1 DHAAAHYDH
10 RPRFHCGDAG
20 SRSSGIDDRGR
31 WPSSQK
37 GGYRLVREFEIII
50 ENPTGLHARPAKT
63 FVNIAKQFSSTIAV
77 YHGERKANAKS
88 LISMLTLGAEQGAL
102 IRVSADGDDEDDA
115 LAALEAA
122 IRDGLGEEIAAAEP
136 QGAPAARE
144 TAPVAAAAASVAAPA
159 VPAVSPA
166 PAAGDG
172 IIKGIAAAPGIGIGP
187 IFQLRAQTLTADDSG
202 FAGVAA
208 ETERLERALAA
219 ARQEL
224 EQVAAQLAE
233 QAPEEAAIF

>member
-1 DHAAAHYDH
+1 
-10 RPRFHCGDAG
+10 
-20 SRSSGIDDRGR
+20 
-31 WPSSQK
+31 
-37 GGYRLVREFEIII
+37 
-50 ENPTGLHARPAKT
+50 
-63 FVNIAKQFSSTIAV
+63 
-77 YHGERKANAKS
+77 
-88 LISMLTLGAEQGAL
+88 MLTLGAEQGAL

-122 IRDGLGEEIAAAEP
+122 IRDGLGEEIAATEP
-136 QGAPAARE
+136 QGAPAAGE

-159 VPAVSPA
+159 APAVSPA

-172 IIKGIAAAPGIGIGP
+172 AIKGIAAAPGIGIGP

-233 QAPEEAAIF
+233 QAPEEAAIFEVHGEILDDPDLLEAVHGNIALRQNGGGGEPLSATGLLRSPRSTTGCSPKRAAIPCAT